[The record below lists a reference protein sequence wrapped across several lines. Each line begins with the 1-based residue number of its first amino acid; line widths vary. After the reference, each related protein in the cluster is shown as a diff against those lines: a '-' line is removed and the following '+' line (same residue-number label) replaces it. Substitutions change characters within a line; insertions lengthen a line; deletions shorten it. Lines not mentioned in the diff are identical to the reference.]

1 MRSAEL
7 MVYPQ
12 YGRVDP
18 TGWPALEHVFSCS
31 LFTGCRLV
39 FLNAE
44 ENFIPCVLRGGIGH
58 RAKGERHGVYFTL
71 PESR

>member
-1 MRSAEL
+1 

-18 TGWPALEHVFSCS
+18 TGRPALERVFPCS

-39 FLNAE
+39 FLNTE
-44 ENFIPCVLRGGIGH
+44 KNFIPCVLHGGIGH
-58 RAKGERHGVYFTL
+58 RAKEERRGVCFTL